1 MDKLLTILIPTKN
14 RHLLLDRSLLYYV
27 KSSIHVRIII
37 ADSSDNALRNNTK
50 KVFDKYSNSLN
61 IDYFHAP
68 ENIEASTKNNIAID
82 MVRTPYV
89 LNVGDDDFPL
99 KSSIETILSKL
110 EKDSSISA
118 AFGDRIAIT
127 QVSNKEDNKKWINS
141 ENLSEKYQVQE
152 YSEFGNHQ
160 KYDVIIN
167 FVGIGDPAKAQKMGS
182 DIFKVTEQYDDMAL
196 EYLKQH
202 RKTKYIFLSSGA
214 VYGGDYKDPVKK
226 DTLATINI
234 NNLATTDWYAIAKL
248 YAEARH
254 RSLPDLSIVDIRVF
268 NYFSHTQNINARFLI
283 TDIVRALKNG
293 EVFKTSPDNV
303 IRDFITPPDFYN
315 LIQAII
321 DYKPLNTA
329 LDCYTKSPVEKF
341 NLLSEIESKFGLNYE
356 VDENLNVVNATGAKF
371 NYYSENKIAKDIG
384 YNPGSTSLESIIRE
398 INFLEF

>member
-1 MDKLLTILIPTKN
+1 M
-14 RHLLLDRSLLYYV
+14 
-27 KSSIHVRIII
+27 
-37 ADSSDNALRNNTK
+37 
-50 KVFDKYSNSLN
+50 
-61 IDYFHAP
+61 
-68 ENIEASTKNNIAID
+68 
-82 MVRTPYV
+82 
-89 LNVGDDDFPL
+89 
-99 KSSIETILSKL
+99 
-110 EKDSSISA
+110 
-118 AFGDRIAIT
+118 RIAILGAT
-127 QVSNKEDNKKWINS
+127 SQIAQDLILSFSKNQDYDFSLFGRNVELLEKWTNS

-152 YSEFGNHQ
+152 YSEFGNHL

-167 FVGIGDPAKAQKMGS
+167 FVGISDPAKAQKMGS

>member
-1 MDKLLTILIPTKN
+1 M
-14 RHLLLDRSLLYYV
+14 
-27 KSSIHVRIII
+27 
-37 ADSSDNALRNNTK
+37 
-50 KVFDKYSNSLN
+50 
-61 IDYFHAP
+61 
-68 ENIEASTKNNIAID
+68 
-82 MVRTPYV
+82 
-89 LNVGDDDFPL
+89 
-99 KSSIETILSKL
+99 
-110 EKDSSISA
+110 
-118 AFGDRIAIT
+118 RIAILGAT
-127 QVSNKEDNKKWINS
+127 SQIAQDLILSFSKNQDYDFSLFGRNVELLEKWTNS

-152 YSEFGNHQ
+152 YFEFGNHQ

-167 FVGIGDPAKAQKMGS
+167 FVGIGNPEKAQKMGG
-182 DIFKVTEQYDDMAL
+182 DIFKVTDQYDDMVL

-202 RKTKYIFLSSGA
+202 KKTKYIFLSSGA

>member
-1 MDKLLTILIPTKN
+1 MK
-14 RHLLLDRSLLYYV
+14 
-27 KSSIHVRIII
+27 
-37 ADSSDNALRNNTK
+37 
-50 KVFDKYSNSLN
+50 
-61 IDYFHAP
+61 
-68 ENIEASTKNNIAID
+68 IAILGATSQIAQD
-82 MVRTPYV
+82 
-89 LNVGDDDFPL
+89 L
-99 KSSIETILSKL
+99 ILSFSKNANHELFLFGRNVELL
-110 EKDSSISA
+110 E
-118 AFGDRIAIT
+118 
-127 QVSNKEDNKKWINS
+127 KWINN
-141 ENLSEKYQVQE
+141 ENLSGKYQVQD

-167 FVGIGDPAKAQKMGS
+167 FVGIGDPEKSQEIGNN
-182 DIFKVTEQYDDMAL
+182 IFKITEQYDEMVL
-196 EYLKQH
+196 EYLKCN
-202 RKTKYIFLSSGA
+202 KETKYIFLSSGA

>member
-1 MDKLLTILIPTKN
+1 MKIATLGATSQIAQDLILSFSKN
-14 RHLLLDRSLLYYV
+14 QHYDFSLFG
-27 KSSIHVRIII
+27 R
-37 ADSSDNALRNNTK
+37 
-50 KVFDKYSNSLN
+50 
-61 IDYFHAP
+61 
-68 ENIEASTKNNIAID
+68 NIE
-82 MVRTPYV
+82 
-89 LNVGDDDFPL
+89 L
-99 KSSIETILSKL
+99 L
-110 EKDSSISA
+110 E
-118 AFGDRIAIT
+118 
-127 QVSNKEDNKKWINS
+127 KWINS
-141 ENLSEKYQVQE
+141 ENLSEKYQIQE
-152 YSEFGNHQ
+152 YSEFVNHQ

>member
-1 MDKLLTILIPTKN
+1 MK
-14 RHLLLDRSLLYYV
+14 
-27 KSSIHVRIII
+27 
-37 ADSSDNALRNNTK
+37 
-50 KVFDKYSNSLN
+50 
-61 IDYFHAP
+61 
-68 ENIEASTKNNIAID
+68 IAILGATSQIAQD
-82 MVRTPYV
+82 
-89 LNVGDDDFPL
+89 L
-99 KSSIETILSKL
+99 ILSFSINKDYDFSLFCRNVVVL
-110 EKDSSISA
+110 E
-118 AFGDRIAIT
+118 
-127 QVSNKEDNKKWINS
+127 KWINS
-141 ENLSEKYQVQE
+141 ENLSERYQIQE
-152 YSEFGNHQ
+152 YSEFGNHK

-167 FVGIGDPAKAQKMGS
+167 FVGISDPAKAQKMGS